1 VTDCE
6 GARLNSIV
14 PCGHAHVV
22 GHMLCLK
29 ESVLLRFP
37 SPPKTP
43 TRTWLF
49 VVALATELVRWFLWL
64 CFEDVL
70 ARGLL

>member
-1 VTDCE
+1 
-6 GARLNSIV
+6 
-14 PCGHAHVV
+14 
-22 GHMLCLK
+22 MLCLK

-37 SPPKTP
+37 SPPKSP